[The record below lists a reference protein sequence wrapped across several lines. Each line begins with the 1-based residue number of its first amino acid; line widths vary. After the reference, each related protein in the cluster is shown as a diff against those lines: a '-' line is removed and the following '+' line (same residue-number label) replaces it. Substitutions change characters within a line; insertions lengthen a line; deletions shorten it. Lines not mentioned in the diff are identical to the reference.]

1 MQDEALLDMVGAFY
15 AATSDP
21 EGWAPAVEKLRV
33 LCNADS
39 ANFGIFDPSSPT
51 PVISANCGAWTND
64 VMDRYVRDFIGLDP
78 APVEFSRHAACNV
91 ISTNQLFSNDYLR
104 TSAVYNEFLRP
115 LGLTDCIGGRLV
127 DISNGISLVSIH
139 RDRGRYPFT
148 DQETAVL
155 EHALPHMARAFQIR
169 RLLQRQNVQA
179 TALTG
184 AIDRLAVGLIVLDSE
199 GAVLHANTLARDIA
213 ARADG
218 LRLSREGHLRAL
230 NSFADA
236 KLYGLQKEVLAG
248 GAGGIARVPSR
259 TSTRR
264 YAVLVSPLPIGF
276 GLTEGS
282 ERRGVMLTIA
292 DPAQQTQ
299 SFEKALSD
307 IFGLTARGA
316 QLVMALVNG
325 AELRDYADQAG
336 ITLHTARFHLKAVFA
351 KMEVRS
357 QTQCVRLAVRTL
369 AELQLR

>member
-1 MQDEALLDMVGAFY
+1 MQDQDLLDTVGAFY
-15 AATSDP
+15 AAAADP
-21 EGWAPAVEKLRV
+21 GGWAHAVEKLRV

-39 ANFGIFDPSSPT
+39 ANFGIFDPSIPT

-91 ISTNQLFSNDYLR
+91 ISTNQLFSSDYLR

-115 LGLTDCIGGRLV
+115 LGLTDCMGGRLV

-139 RDRGRYPFT
+139 RDRERHPFS
-148 DQETAVL
+148 DRETAIL
-155 EHALPHMARAFQIR
+155 ENALPHMARAFQLR
-169 RLLQRQNVQA
+169 RLLQRQSMQA
-179 TALTG
+179 TALAG

-199 GAVLHANTLARDIA
+199 GVVLHVNTVARDIA

-230 NSFADA
+230 NSAADA
-236 KLYGLQKEVLAG
+236 RLDALQKDVLAG
-248 GAGGIARVPSR
+248 GAGGIARAPGR
-259 TSTRR
+259 NAARR

-276 GLTEGS
+276 GLTGGG
-282 ERRGVMLTIA
+282 ERRGVILTIA
-292 DPAQQTQ
+292 DPARQTQ
-299 SFEKALSD
+299 SSEKVLSD
-307 IFGLTARGA
+307 VFGLTARGA
-316 QLVMALVNG
+316 QLVVALVNG
-325 AELRDYADQAG
+325 AELRDYAEQAG
-336 ITLHTARFHLKAVFA
+336 ITLHTARFHLKSVFA
-351 KMEVRS
+351 KMDVRS